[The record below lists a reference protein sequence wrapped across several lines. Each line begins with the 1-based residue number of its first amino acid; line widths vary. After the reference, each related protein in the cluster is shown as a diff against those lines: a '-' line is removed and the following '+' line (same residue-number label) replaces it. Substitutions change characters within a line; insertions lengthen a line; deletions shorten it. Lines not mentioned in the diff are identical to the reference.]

1 METKRRPAEPVIS
14 AGEGSDPKAAGPLAE
29 FDAIPRLGLVKEPS
43 PVTSLPGLAASLGI
57 SFLGIKR
64 DDLSEPLH
72 GGTKPRKLDY
82 LLASE
87 PFASAPVWA
96 GAGAIGSGNLVA
108 ITAAAEELGRS
119 VRAHLF
125 WTPLSPGI
133 EENLAFIASGP
144 ATITFY
150 RSRVAL
156 ALRRPTAFTGPE
168 VDGAPV
174 IAPGSTTAVGMIGM
188 VRAGLELAAQVRAG
202 ELPEPDSLFIAYG
215 SGGSAVGIALGLGLG
230 GLKTRVVAVAAVE
243 RPLSMNRQAVSLSR
257 ALRAELERHGL
268 RDLPEPAPMS
278 IEHGYLGRGYA
289 IPTKDSLAACEAL
302 AKEGIRIE
310 PAYTGKAMAALF
322 NYARGDEAIANS
334 KSDKN
339 ILFWLTARRER
350 PPPDESWRDKLPPDL
365 ARRLRE
371 ARAPAPRITRR
382 RAIIAISAAALG
394 VGIGVRISGY
404 PPLAAFRGAV
414 LSNWEAHVLES
425 AAAALLPPAPMD
437 AAPAGSLASRIDRYL
452 TGMPAGTLREVHAML
467 GLIEHG
473 TTPLG
478 GGLSRLTSLSIE
490 EREAFLSDLARRG
503 GLLATAYAGLRDLCM
518 LGYYQSPSTWAAM
531 GYEGPRVPLAYDP
544 AGPERMSW
552 PAYDALVAPKGALPK
567 SASAVR

>member
-1 METKRRPAEPVIS
+1 MQ
-14 AGEGSDPKAAGPLAE
+14 AAGPLAE
-29 FDAIPRLGLVKEPS
+29 LDAIPRLGLVKEPS
-43 PVTSLPGLAASLGI
+43 PVTPLPELGATLGLP
-57 SFLGIKR
+57 FLGIKR
-64 DDLSEPLH
+64 DDLSDPLH

-119 VRAHLF
+119 VKAHLF
-125 WTPLSPGI
+125 WTPLSAGI

-156 ALRRPTAFTGPE
+156 ALRRPSALTGPR

-202 ELPEPDSLFIAYG
+202 ELPEPDRVFIAFG
-215 SGGSAVGIALGLGLG
+215 SGGSAVGLALGIALGGLR
-230 GLKTRVVAVAAVE
+230 TRVIAVAAVE
-243 RPLSMNRQAVSLSR
+243 RLLSMNRQVASLTR
-257 ALRAELERHGL
+257 ALTAELGRRGI
-268 RDLPEPAPMS
+268 RGLPEPAPIF

-322 NYARGDEAIANS
+322 HYARRGGVGNT
-334 KSDKN
+334 
-339 ILFWLTARRER
+339 LFWLTARRER
-350 PPPDESWRDKLPPDL
+350 PPPDPSWRDKLPPDL
-365 ARRLRE
+365 ARRLLE
-371 ARAPAPRITRR
+371 ATSPAPKITRR
-382 RAIIAISAAALG
+382 RAIAAISVAALG

-414 LSNWEAHVLES
+414 LSTWEAHVLES
-425 AAAALLPPAPMD
+425 AAQAMIPPAPIGD
-437 AAPAGSLASRIDRYL
+437 EPAGSLASRIDRYL
-452 TGMPAGTLREVHAML
+452 TGMPAGALREVHAML

-478 GGLSRLTSLSIE
+478 GRLARLSSLSIE
-490 EREAFLSDLARRG
+490 EREAYLTGLARRG
-503 GLLATAYAGLRDLCM
+503 GLLATAYGGLRDLCM
-518 LGYYQSPSTWAAM
+518 LGYYQSPSTWPAI
-531 GYEGPRVPLAYDP
+531 GYEGPRIPLAYDP
-544 AGPERMSW
+544 AGPERMVW
-552 PAYDALVAPKGALPK
+552 PAYDALVAPKGALPR
-567 SASAVR
+567 SAVR